1 MAPVREWDD
10 PTNSGLRPNAK
21 REQTRPRTRSKSPGP
36 LRLRKAKQGEKRET
50 RRTMEYDYI
59 GINRICAGSDDGGV
73 APVCKTGPSG

>member
-10 PTNSGLRPNAK
+10 PTNSGLRPNAE

-36 LRLRKAKQGEKRET
+36 LRLRKAKQGDKRET

-59 GINRICAGSDDGGV
+59 GTRGNTIRAYTPLRRGN
-73 APVCKTGPSG
+73 GP